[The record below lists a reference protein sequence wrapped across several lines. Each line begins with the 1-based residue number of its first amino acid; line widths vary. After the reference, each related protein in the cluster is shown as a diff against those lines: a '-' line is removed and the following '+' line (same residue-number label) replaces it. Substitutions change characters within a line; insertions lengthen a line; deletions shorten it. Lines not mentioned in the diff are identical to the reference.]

1 MNRAEETGVFQEKKN
16 EQVKELE
23 EKIKKLETENKKL
36 LLHKV

>member
-1 MNRAEETGVFQEKKN
+1 MNRAAETEDFPGKKN
-16 EQVKELE
+16 EKVQELE